1 MARILG
7 RNDIR
12 LRKDVAGSRTQV
24 IDIAD
29 RRTHDIELAAVFSW
43 VRHRRRTRVLMN
55 DKQFTSALLRAART
69 LTIALLAATA
79 A

>member
-1 MARILG
+1 VAGILG

-29 RRTHDIELAAVFSW
+29 RRTHDV
-43 VRHRRRTRVLMN
+43 
-55 DKQFTSALLRAART
+55 K
-69 LTIALLAATA
+69 LAATFSGVSH
-79 A
+79 

>member
-12 LRKDVAGSRTQV
+12 HRKDAAGSWTQV

-29 RRTHDIELAAVFSW
+29 RRTHDVQLAAIGSG
-43 VRHRRRTRVLMN
+43 VRH
-55 DKQFTSALLRAART
+55 
-69 LTIALLAATA
+69 
-79 A
+79 